1 MIFVNGPGR
10 DLPRLQAMRTCWPP
24 HAIHDFSVRMAG
36 HGFSVSGTMMNH
48 DRGYA
53 LEQLR
58 HAHSLADDRL
68 REMAVALF
76 RHFEREQSGLGYVS

>member
-1 MIFVNGPGR
+1 M
-10 DLPRLQAMRTCWPP
+10 QTTSWPS
-24 HAIHDFSVRMAG
+24 HAIRDFTVRMAG

-58 HAHSLADDRL
+58 HAHALADDVL
-68 REMAVALF
+68 REMAVELF
-76 RHFEREQSGLGYVS
+76 RHFQPRPSGPGYVN